1 MKKIL
6 SILIISS
13 LFISST
19 NQTRRK
25 EVIIKNDIY
34 TINYSEVYE
43 QPIKVVYDVKCYEGK
58 FSRKGIDF
66 YTVEGLITS
75 DDLDYKG
82 NDYDKGHMAP
92 AASFN
97 CNGNYLYQTF
107 SYANCA
113 LQQSGLN
120 RGTWKSLEE
129 RERDLARQTK
139 VKVTIKIDIN
149 AKCKKLATG
158 ATVPKG
164 FTKILEYSGNK
175 ESYYFPNIE
184 PVSKDYKYYKI

>member
-6 SILIISS
+6 LISILS
-13 LFISST
+13 LFFFSLT
-19 NQTRRK
+19 NQVKRK
-25 EVIIKNDIY
+25 DVVVKNDIY

-43 QPIKVVYDVKCYEGK
+43 QPLKVVYVVKCSDGN
-58 FSRKGIDF
+58 FSRKGMDF

-92 AASFN
+92 AASFK
-97 CNGNYLYQTF
+97 CDGNYLYQTF

-120 RGTWKSLEE
+120 RGTWKSLEDH
-129 RERDLARQTK
+129 ERDLARQAK
-139 VKVTIKIDIN
+139 VLVTIKIDIN

>member
-6 SILIISS
+6 SIIIISL

-92 AASFN
+92 AASFK

-129 RERDLARQTK
+129 RERDLARQTE

>member
-75 DDLDYKG
+75 DDMDYKG